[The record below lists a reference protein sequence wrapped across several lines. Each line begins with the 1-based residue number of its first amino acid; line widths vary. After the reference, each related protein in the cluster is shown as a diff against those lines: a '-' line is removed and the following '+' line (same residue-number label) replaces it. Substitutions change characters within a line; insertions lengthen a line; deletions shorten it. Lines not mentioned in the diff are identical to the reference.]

1 VRTLLLPAVLANTSL
16 RTLDLCLGCSQEDD
30 DKNRLTTEA
39 EALVA
44 ARTQPC

>member
-1 VRTLLLPAVLANTSL
+1 VRTLLLLAVRSNTSL
-16 RTLDLCLGCSQEDD
+16 RTLDLCSGCSQEDD
-30 DKNRLTTEA
+30 EKYCLTAEA